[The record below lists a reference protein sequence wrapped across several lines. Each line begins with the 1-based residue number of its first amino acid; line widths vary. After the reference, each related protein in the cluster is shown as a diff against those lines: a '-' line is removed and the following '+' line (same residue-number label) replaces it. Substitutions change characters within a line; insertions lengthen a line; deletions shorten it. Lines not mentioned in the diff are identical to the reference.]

1 MAKTDR
7 ILNYNID
14 ESIGSI
20 VSVDTGMALATISDD
35 AQLSQLQV
43 NQLLA
48 IKSPHPG
55 RHIIGMIVK
64 IFRKQGVDFGDFDE
78 YDDNDEENV
87 KSAFNQIRI
96 VFIGEFIDKYGDKSN
111 VFRRNVTAVPSVDAA
126 CYKIEGER
134 LSNLMKTISSGAAA
148 VEHPLSLGKYTMD
161 ESSEAYLDGDKLFQ
175 RHAAI
180 VGSTGSGKSYC
191 VAKIVEQMADL
202 PNADA
207 ILFDIHGE
215 YSTDSFKK
223 DGIVHYRIATPS
235 DLDKTDKLD
244 NGILMIPYWLLT
256 YEEMQALLLDR
267 SDQNAPNQAMLLSQ
281 QVLKGKDETVKD
293 GPFMG
298 KITLNSPVPYDLN
311 KVLDELKRLD
321 VERVAGARSDKAGP
335 YNGKLTRFNQRLQ
348 NKLDDKRM
356 GFMFNLK
363 EDEKKLDWL
372 NSFADVL
379 MGNDD
384 AKKNKI
390 KVIDFSEVPSDV
402 LPLVIGLV
410 ARLVFTIQQ
419 WCDEDKRHP
428 LALLCDEAHLY
439 VQQIEAG
446 DSVAEIGLKSFERIA
461 KEGRKYG
468 VGLVIISQRPSEVNR
483 TVLSQCNNFISLR
496 LTNVEDQNVIKRML
510 PDNLGNIADNLSLLD
525 VGEAIIV
532 GDAILL
538 PSRIKIDKPGIHPSS
553 TTVPFWQIWSEDK
566 SAQDLN
572 TAINNMIKQSKV

>member
-1 MAKTDR
+1 MAKGNN
-7 ILNYNID
+7 ILNYSSG
-14 ESIGSI
+14 ESIGTI
-20 VSVDTGMALATISDD
+20 VSVDTGMALANIGND
-35 AQLSQLQV
+35 AQLSKLQV

-48 IKSPHPG
+48 IKSPRPG

-64 IFRKQGVDFGDFDE
+64 IFRKQGVDLDDFD
-78 YDDNDEENV
+78 NGEEANSEIAT
-87 KSAFNQIRI
+87 KAFNQIKI
-96 VFIGEFIDKYGDKSN
+96 VFIGEFIDKYGKHSN

-126 CYKIEGER
+126 CYKIEGDR

-148 VEHPLSLGKYTMD
+148 VDHPLSLGKYTMD
-161 ESSEAYLDGDKLFQ
+161 ESSEAFLDGDKFFQ

-191 VAKIVEQMADL
+191 VARIVEQMADL
-202 PNADA
+202 PNANA
-207 ILFDIHGE
+207 ILFDLHGE
-215 YSTDSFKK
+215 YSTETFKK
-223 DGIVHYRIATPS
+223 EGIEHYRIATPS
-235 DLDKTDKLD
+235 DLDKTDKL
-244 NGILMIPYWLLT
+244 NKGVLMIPYWLLT

-281 QVLKGKDETVKD
+281 QVLKGKEASVAES
-293 GPFMG
+293 PFEG
-298 KITLNSPVPYDLN
+298 KITLDSPVPYDLSV
-311 KVLDELKRLD
+311 VLNELKRLD
-321 VERVAGARSDKAGP
+321 EERVAGARSDKAGP

-356 GFMFNLK
+356 GFMFSINN
-363 EDEKKLDWL
+363 DEKKSEWL
-372 NSFADVL
+372 NSFAAVL
-379 MGNDD
+379 MGNEDI
-384 AKKNKI
+384 KKNKI

-419 WCDEDKRHP
+419 WCDETKRHP
-428 LALLCDEAHLY
+428 IALLCDEAHLY

-525 VGEAIIV
+525 VGEAIVV

-538 PSRIKIDKPGIHPSS
+538 PSKIKIDKPGICPSS
-553 TTVPFWQIWSEDK
+553 TTVPFWEIWSKVE
-566 SAQDLN
+566 SEQDLDV
-572 TAINNMIKQSKV
+572 AIDNMIKQSKV